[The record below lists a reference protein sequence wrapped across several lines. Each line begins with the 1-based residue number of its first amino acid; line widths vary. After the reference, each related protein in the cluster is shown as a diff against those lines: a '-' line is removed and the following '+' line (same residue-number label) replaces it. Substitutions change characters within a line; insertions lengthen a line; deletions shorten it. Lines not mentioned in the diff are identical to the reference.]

1 MMFPAFIFY
10 PFQIWLLDWYAG
22 NLLSTFN
29 QFIIFVVFFIFL
41 HFQYT
46 IFFFDILFP
55 IFLSKWFSAG
65 GPSLRTPH
73 KYIYI
78 YDLYDVLPFLGNRML
93 LHSFI
98 YPSFPTMKANMEYKF
113 ERRNVNDEEIALQK
127 NRERDLSNQLLG
139 CRKTKN
145 KFFSFFFNVYI
156 RTCTYM
162 YVVWPYII

>member
-1 MMFPAFIFY
+1 MTTGLICRKPPFYIQSVYYICCFFHFSSFSIHNFFFWYFIPHIPVKVIFSRWAFITY
-10 PFQIWLLDWYAG
+10 ATQIC
-22 NLLSTFN
+22 
-29 QFIIFVVFFIFL
+29 
-41 HFQYT
+41 
-46 IFFFDILFP
+46 
-55 IFLSKWFSAG
+55 
-65 GPSLRTPH
+65 
-73 KYIYI
+73 IYI

>member
-1 MMFPAFIFY
+1 MQETSFLHSIS
-10 PFQIWLLDWYAG
+10 LLY
-22 NLLSTFN
+22 LLFFSF
-29 QFIIFVVFFIFL
+29 FFIFNT
-41 HFQYT
+41 Q
-46 IFFFDILFP
+46 FFFL
-55 IFLSKWFSAG
+55 IFYSPYSCQSDFQPVGLHYV
-65 GPSLRTPH
+65 RHTN
-73 KYIYI
+73 IYL

-162 YVVWPYII
+162 YVV